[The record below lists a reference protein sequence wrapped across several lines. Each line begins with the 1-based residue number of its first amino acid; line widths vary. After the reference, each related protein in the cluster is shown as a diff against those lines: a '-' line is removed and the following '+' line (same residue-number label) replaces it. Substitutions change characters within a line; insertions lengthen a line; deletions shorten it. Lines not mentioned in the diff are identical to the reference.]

1 MINKTPYNNNPTNTN
16 SDKTGLKRYSSKT
29 SKITPLK
36 RIQTRLHHI
45 SRLKPRHREFL
56 HLITERICLKSLVVR
71 HFDDSGY
78 IDRTQRDYAEAL
90 GWSVRKLKGVVADL
104 KAWGYLEVEKR
115 VISFPC
121 RKTGQLIHRSYAAVL
136 SVTEKTLCIGNSAK
150 FVKAHLARIAYKAAQ
165 AAQKKA
171 VKTVDRKTQKTGPGA
186 HTPTTGSAKP
196 TNPRY
201 RIPKDRRINTADV
214 VEVNA
219 RPLIGQTARSILDSL
234 KKQLDE

>member
-16 SDKTGLKRYSSKT
+16 GHKTGPKSYISKT

-36 RIQTRLHHI
+36 RIQTQLHKI
-45 SRLKPRHREFL
+45 APFNASHRQFL
-56 HLITERICLKSLVVR
+56 HLIAERICLKSLVVR

-78 IDRTQRDYAEAL
+78 IDRTQREYAEAL
-90 GWSVRKLKGVVADL
+90 GWSIRKLKAVVADL

-136 SVTEKTLCIGNSAK
+136 SVTEKTLRIGNSAK

-171 VKTVDRKTQKTGPGA
+171 VKTLDRKTQKTGPGA
-186 HTPTTGSAKP
+186 RTPTTGSAEP

-201 RIPKDRRINTADV
+201 RIPKERMINTADV

-219 RPLIGQTARSILDSL
+219 RPLIGQTARSILDTL